1 MKKYL
6 ELALTKYVLLG
17 LTALLFSCE
26 KEVNNQ
32 GNGTNGGTECTSEC
46 GIITAFL
53 GGEIKGG
60 STYYVNFTAQN
71 ECSGKIQ
78 KFSKSGLFM
87 NENSVGETICV
98 GETW

>member
-1 MKKYL
+1 MK
-6 ELALTKYVLLG
+6 KYVLLA

-26 KEVNNQ
+26 KEVNN
-32 GNGTNGGTECTSEC
+32 GNNGGAGCTSEC
-46 GIITAFL
+46 GIITSFL
-53 GGEIKGG
+53 GSEIKGN

-71 ECSGKIQ
+71 ECSGKIK

-87 NENSVGETICV
+87 NESSVGETICV

>member
-1 MKKYL
+1 MKKYVL
-6 ELALTKYVLLG
+6 LAITTYVLLG
-17 LTALLFSCE
+17 LIILLFSCK

-32 GNGTNGGTECTSEC
+32 TNAGAGCTSEC
-46 GIITAFL
+46 GIITSFL
-53 GGEIKGG
+53 GSEIKGG

-71 ECSGKIQ
+71 ECSGKIK

-87 NENSVGETICV
+87 NESNVGKTICV